1 MLVDVLKV
9 ICHHPYKVCVYLCST
24 GSAVS
29 SVNNLNN
36 NNNKYNNSFHDILTP
51 IQQLKNISNKLNNNS
66 NNNKLNQTET
76 RPASTPS
83 SILPPPLQN
92 VEQFSSMLGEEIVN
106 NWRHSSFIDLP
117 PPSPISSTAP
127 NAPSTL
133 SKLTTSM
140 QNRMINHFP
149 NFADCLTQN
158 QNHHSQSGQDVDKN
172 SHHDASSTASTP
184 VLQDA
189 RSEENLNS
197 RGGVTTPMSLPP
209 ISKSPSEDNHPLM
222 HNGSGPF
229 NPLQFN
235 PFGERG
241 NNHFKF
247 AEDLNLPPGAM
258 IGRLGDSLIPKGDPM
273 EARLQ
278 EMLRYNM
285 DKYANQNLDTLHI
298 SRRVR
303 ELLSVHNIGQRLFA
317 KYVLGLSQ
325 GTVSELLSKP
335 KPWDKLTEK
344 GRDSYRKMHAWACD
358 DQAVLLL
365 KSLIPKKG
373 ESSSSILVKFNQ
385 LHRVA
390 SVSHKWNF
398 GVKIKCQKPLKLLR
412 PDLKFSLL
420 CMRCGDTTAAIKHT
434 KKKPTCAFNNIKS
447 N

>member
-1 MLVDVLKV
+1 MSVSVS
-9 ICHHPYKVCVYLCST
+9 PA

-51 IQQLKNISNKLNNNS
+51 IQQLKNISNKLNNNC
-66 NNNKLNQTET
+66 NNNKLNQTES

-149 NFADCLTQN
+149 NFADCLSQN
-158 QNHHSQSGQDVDKN
+158 QNHHQDVDKS
-172 SHHDASSTASTP
+172 SHQDASSTASTP

-189 RSEENLNS
+189 RLEDNLNS
-197 RGGVTTPMSLPP
+197 RTTPMSLPS

-241 NNHFKF
+241 NHFKF

-373 ESSSSILVKFNQ
+373 ESSNFIFN
-385 LHRVA
+385 
-390 SVSHKWNF
+390 
-398 GVKIKCQKPLKLLR
+398 KLSR
-412 PDLKFSLL
+412 
-420 CMRCGDTTAAIKHT
+420 I
-434 KKKPTCAFNNIKS
+434 
-447 N
+447 

>member
-1 MLVDVLKV
+1 
-9 ICHHPYKVCVYLCST
+9 
-24 GSAVS
+24 VS
-29 SVNNLNN
+29 SVNSLNLNDN
-36 NNNKYNNSFHDILTP
+36 NNTNNKNSFHDILTP
-51 IQQLKNISNKLNNNS
+51 IQQLKNINNKLNNN
-66 NNNKLNQTET
+66 NNNKANEA
-76 RPASTPS
+76 RPASTPPS
-83 SILPPPLQN
+83 VLPPPLQN
-92 VEQFSSMLGEEIVN
+92 VDQFSSMLGEEIVN
-106 NWRHSSFIDLP
+106 NWRHSSYIDLP
-117 PPSPISSTAP
+117 PSSSVSSTAASNI
-127 NAPSTL
+127 NAQQSAL

-149 NFADCLTQN
+149 NFTDCLTMNSSSNNINNNNN
-158 QNHHSQSGQDVDKN
+158 QHHHHLIGQDGDKN
-172 SHHDASSTASTP
+172 SHHEASSSASTP
-184 VLQDA
+184 ILQDP
-189 RSEENLNS
+189 RDENLNNMMNH
-197 RGGVTTPMSLPP
+197 RVTPMQMPP
-209 ISKSPSEDNHPLM
+209 LSKSPMDDNNAPHPLL
-222 HNGSGPF
+222 HNGSAHF
-229 NPLQFN
+229 NPFN

-241 NNHFKF
+241 KNNYSLKF

-358 DQAVLLL
+358 EAAIMLL

-373 ESSSSILVKFNQ
+373 ESF
-385 LHRVA
+385 
-390 SVSHKWNF
+390 
-398 GVKIKCQKPLKLLR
+398 
-412 PDLKFSLL
+412 
-420 CMRCGDTTAAIKHT
+420 
-434 KKKPTCAFNNIKS
+434 CAFYHHYFFS
-447 N
+447 MR